1 MHVVATA
8 GHVDHGKST
17 LVRALTGM
25 EPDRW
30 AEERRRGMTIDLG
43 FAWTTLPGGDVVAF
57 VDVPG
62 HERFV
67 ATMVAGVGPVPA
79 VLFVVAADGGWAP
92 QSTEH
97 LAAINAFE
105 VEHGLL
111 VVTRADLADPGKA
124 MDEARDRLADTSLAG
139 IGAVAVSAV
148 TGQGLDELRT
158 RLADLVGALPPGDV
172 DQDVRLWV
180 DRSFVITGAGT
191 IITGTLTGGSIAVGD
206 TLALASSGRRVSV
219 RAVQC
224 LGRSVLR
231 ADPVARVALNLRGI
245 DHDEVGRGD
254 ALLSPGVWLHT
265 HEVDVRL
272 RYRPGTDRRD
282 RSQPALPAATSHL
295 TLHVGTA
302 AVPARL
308 RPLGGSVCRVRL
320 ATALPLRIGD
330 RGLLREP
337 SNHDVLLGATVLDP
351 QPPPLRRRGAA
362 ARRAAE
368 LGDVADADVAAAV
381 ADEMRRRGVVSRSHL
396 RRLGVRGD
404 LPAPIVGDWLVDA
417 DLRISLGRRLVE
429 IVDAHARQHP
439 LEPGL
444 PVGAAVMALDLPDG
458 SLVAALAPPGLVV
471 VAGRVRAADADPGL
485 PGMPGL
491 PGLPALLVERID
503 RLHAMLVDL
512 PFAAPE
518 APRLVELGLGH
529 REIAAAVRA
538 GALLVLAGGVVLLPD
553 APARAR
559 ERLIPL
565 AEPFTVSQAK
575 QAWQTSR
582 RVAVPLLELLD
593 STGVTERLADGT
605 RRLTER

>member
-43 FAWTTLPGGDVVAF
+43 FAWTTLAGGEVVAF

-67 ATMVAGVGPVPA
+67 PTMIAGVGPVPA
-79 VLFVVAADGGWAP
+79 VLFVVAADEGWQP

-97 LAAINAFE
+97 LAAIDAFE

-124 MDEARDRLADTSLAG
+124 TQEALAQLAGTSLAEVD
-139 IGAVAVSAV
+139 AVAVSAV
-148 TGQGLDELRT
+148 TGQGLDDLRA
-158 RLADLVGALPPGDV
+158 RLAELVAALPPGDV

-180 DRSFVITGAGT
+180 DRSFVISGAGT
-191 IITGTLTGGSIAVGD
+191 VVTGTLTGGSISVGD
-206 TLALASSGRRVSV
+206 TLVLAASGRRVRV

-224 LGRSVLR
+224 LGRSVTR
-231 ADPVARVALNLRGI
+231 ADPVARVALNLRGVN
-245 DHDEVGRGD
+245 HDEVGRGD
-254 ALLSPGVWLHT
+254 ALLSPDAWLQT

-272 RYRPGTDRRD
+272 HHRQRELARAGSRAA
-282 RSQPALPAATSHL
+282 QPPSTMHL
-295 TLHVGTA
+295 TLHLGTA
-302 AVPARL
+302 GVPARL
-308 RPLGGSVCRVRL
+308 RRLGGEVGRMRL

-337 SNHDVLLGATVLDP
+337 GNHDVLLGVTVLDP
-351 QPPPLRRRGAA
+351 QPPPLRRRGSAA
-362 ARRAAE
+362 QRAAE
-368 LGDVADADVAAAV
+368 LADVGVAA
-381 ADEMRRRGVVSRSHL
+381 EIRRRGVVSGSQL

-404 LPAPIVGDWLVDA
+404 LPEPLLGDWVVDHELGEA
-417 DLRISLGRRLVE
+417 LRRRLLEV
-429 IVDAHARQHP
+429 VDAHARQNP
-439 LEPGL
+439 LEPGMPL
-444 PVGAAVMALDLPDG
+444 GAAATALDLPD
-458 SLVAALAPPGLVV
+458 SALVAALVSPGLVV
-471 VAGRVRAADADPGL
+471 SAGRVSAAEAA
-485 PGMPGL
+485 
-491 PGLPALLVERID
+491 PGLPADVAARVATLRGLLANAPFD
-503 RLHAMLVDL
+503 APGATRLI
-512 PFAAPE
+512 
-518 APRLVELGLGH
+518 ELGLGH
-529 REIAAAVRA
+529 RELAAAART

-559 ERLIPL
+559 ERLTSLPPL
-565 AEPFTVSQAK
+565 FTVSQAR

-593 STGVTERLADGT
+593 STGVTERLSDGT
-605 RRLTER
+605 RRLSPS

>member
-1 MHVVATA
+1 MHVIATA

-43 FAWTTLPGGDVVAF
+43 FAWSTLPGGAVVAF

-67 ATMVAGVGPVPA
+67 PTMVAGVGPVPA

-97 LAAINAFE
+97 LAAIDAFD

-111 VVTRADLADPGKA
+111 VVTRADLADPGRA
-124 MDEARDRLADTSLAG
+124 MDQARDRLADTSLAS
-139 IGAVAVSAV
+139 IGAVAVSAL
-148 TGQGLDELRT
+148 TGQGLDELRA
-158 RLADLVGALPPGDV
+158 RLADLVATLPPGDI

-191 IITGTLTGGSIAVGD
+191 VVTGTLTGGSIEVGD
-206 TLALASSGRRVSV
+206 TLELASSGRRVRV

-224 LGRSVLR
+224 LGRSVAR
-231 ADPVARVALNLRGI
+231 ADPVARVALNLRGVE
-245 DHDEVGRGD
+245 HDEVGRGD
-254 ALLSPGVWLHT
+254 ALLSPDAWLHT
-265 HEVDVRL
+265 DEVDVRL
-272 RYRPGTDRRD
+272 NYPPDAGGRD
-282 RSQPALPAATSHL
+282 RSRPRPLPAATSHL

-308 RPLGGSVCRVRL
+308 RPLGGSVSRLRL

-330 RGLLREP
+330 RALLREP
-337 SNHDVLLGATVLDP
+337 SNHDVLLGVTVLDP

-362 ARRAAE
+362 ARRAADLAE
-368 LGDVADADVAAAV
+368 VRHADVEATV
-381 ADEMRRRGVVSRSHL
+381 AGEIRRRGVVSRSQL

-404 LPAPIVGDWLVDA
+404 LPEPVVGDWLVDA
-417 DLRISLGRRLVE
+417 DLRSALGRRLAE
-429 IVDAHARQHP
+429 IVAAQARHDP

-444 PVGAAVMALDLPDG
+444 PVGAAAMALDLPDG
-458 SLVAALAPPGLVV
+458 SLVAALAPPDLVV
-471 VAGRVRAADADPGL
+471 VAGRVRSAHADPGL
-485 PGMPGL
+485 PAHLCAG
-491 PGLPALLVERID
+491 ID
-503 RLHAMLVDL
+503 RLRALLAEVPL
-512 PFAAPE
+512 AAPE
-518 APRLVELGLGH
+518 AARLVELGLGH
-529 REIAAAVRA
+529 REIAAAARA
-538 GALLVLAGGVVLLPD
+538 GAVLALAGGVVLLPD

-559 ERLIPL
+559 EALIPL
-565 AEPFTVSQAK
+565 PEPFTVSQAK

-582 RVAVPLLELLD
+582 RVAVPLLEHLD

-605 RRLTER
+605 RRLTAP